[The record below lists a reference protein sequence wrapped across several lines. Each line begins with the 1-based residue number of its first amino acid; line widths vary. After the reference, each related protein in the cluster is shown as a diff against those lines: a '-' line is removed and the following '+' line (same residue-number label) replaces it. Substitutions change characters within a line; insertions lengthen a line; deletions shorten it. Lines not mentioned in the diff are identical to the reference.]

1 MGSKITG
8 FGAYLPPEALTNAK
22 LEGMVETNDE
32 WIVQRTGIRERR
44 VARGEGTA
52 ALAVKAARN
61 ALADAGRTAD
71 ELDLIIA
78 ATVTPDCFTPS
89 TACLV
94 QAELGAA
101 NAAAFDLSAAC
112 SGFVYALDAADSFIR
127 AGKFRTVL
135 ILGAETLSRLVN
147 YADRSTCI
155 LFGDG
160 AGAAVVE
167 ASKEPG
173 ILSTYLWANGAGGG
187 VLRAQALPQDE
198 DPFGARGPLG
208 IEERAVAMAGG
219 EVLRFSLSEAPRAMD
234 EALRRA
240 NLTIADIDWVVPHQ
254 ANKRIIDGIIRRY
267 HLPPEKVYVNI
278 ERYGNTSSATIPIC
292 LAEMRERG
300 LLRAGQRLLLVGFGG
315 GLTAAS
321 AVVQT

>member
-8 FGAYLPPEALTNAK
+8 FGAYLPPETLTNSR
-22 LEGMVETNDE
+22 LEGLVNTNDE

-44 VARGEGTA
+44 SARGEGTA
-52 ALAVKAARN
+52 ALAAKAARR
-61 ALADAGRTAD
+61 ALADAGRSPG

-89 TACLV
+89 AACLV
-94 QAELGAA
+94 QAELGAV

-112 SGFVYALDAADSFIR
+112 SGFVYALDTADSFIR
-127 AGKFRTVL
+127 SGKFRTVL
-135 ILGAETLSRLVN
+135 ILGAETLSRIID
-147 YADRSTCI
+147 YTDRSTCI

-167 ASKEPG
+167 ASEENG
-173 ILSTYLWANGAGGG
+173 VLSTYLWADGASGH

-198 DPFGARGPLG
+198 NPFGTRAPRE
-208 IEERAVAMAGG
+208 ISDRAVSMAGG
-219 EVLRFSLSEAPRAMD
+219 EVLRFSLSEAPKAMD

-240 NLTIADIDWVVPHQ
+240 GLTIADIDWVVPHQ
-254 ANKRIIDGIIRRY
+254 ANKRIISGIIRRY
-267 HLPPEKVYVNI
+267 HLPEDKVYMNI
-278 ERYGNTSSATIPIC
+278 DRFGNTSSATIPIC
-292 LAEMRERG
+292 LAEMREHG
-300 LLRAGQRLLLVGFGG
+300 LLASGQRLLLVGFGG

-321 AVVQT
+321 AVIAL

>member
-8 FGAYLPPEALTNAK
+8 FGAYLPPETLTNSR
-22 LEGMVETNDE
+22 LEGLVNTNDE

-44 VARGEGTA
+44 IARGEGTA
-52 ALAVKAARN
+52 ALAAKAARR
-61 ALADAGRTAD
+61 ALADAGRSPG

-89 TACLV
+89 AACLV
-94 QAELGAA
+94 QAELGAV

-112 SGFVYALDAADSFIR
+112 SGFVYALDTADSFIR
-127 AGKFRTVL
+127 SGKFRT
-135 ILGAETLSRLVN
+135 A
-147 YADRSTCI
+147 CI

-167 ASKEPG
+167 ASEENG
-173 ILSTYLWANGAGGG
+173 VLSTYLWADGASGH

-198 DPFGARGPLG
+198 NPFGTRAPRE
-208 IEERAVAMAGG
+208 ISDRAVSMAGG
-219 EVLRFSLSEAPRAMD
+219 EVLRFSLSEAPKAMD

-240 NLTIADIDWVVPHQ
+240 GLTIADIDWVVPHQ
-254 ANKRIIDGIIRRY
+254 ANKRIISGIIRRY
-267 HLPPEKVYVNI
+267 HLPEDKVYMNI
-278 ERYGNTSSATIPIC
+278 DRFGNTSSATIPIC
-292 LAEMRERG
+292 LAEMREHG
-300 LLRAGQRLLLVGFGG
+300 LLASGQRLLLVGFGG

-321 AVVQT
+321 AVIAL